1 MHEVLEKFQKIGI
14 IPVVKIDRAEDAAPL
29 AKALCDGGLPVAEVT
44 FRTAAAKDAI
54 AAMTAAYPDMLVG
67 AGTVLTVQQVDD
79 AVSAGAQFI
88 VSPGLNPKV
97 VRHCQEI
104 GVPITPG
111 VTSPTE
117 IEQALE
123 LGLEVVKFFPAEAS
137 GGLAKIKAM
146 SAPYG
151 NILFMPTGGIHAA
164 NLNSYLEFPKIL
176 ACGGSWMVS
185 SELINRGDFEQ
196 ITALTKEAIREML
209 GFKIKH
215 IGINP
220 CDADALTTANLFE
233 DTFGFTKKETPI
245 SYFCDSYIEVMK
257 EPGEGTKGHIGIQ
270 TNYME
275 RAIYY
280 LEQRG
285 YHFRKDTSMWD
296 EKGKL
301 KLIYLEGEYDG
312 FAVHLCK
319 K

>member
-1 MHEVLEKFQKIGI
+1 MHQVLEKFQKIGL
-14 IPVVKIDRAEDAAPL
+14 IPVVKIDRAEDAIPL
-29 AKALCDGGLPVAEVT
+29 ARALCDGGLPVAEVT

-54 AAMTAAYPDMLVG
+54 AAMTKAFPDMLVG
-67 AGTVLTVQQVDD
+67 AGTVLTVQQVED

-123 LGLEVVKFFPAEAS
+123 LGLQVLKFFPAEAS

-151 NILFMPTGGIHAA
+151 SIMFMPTGGIHVG

-185 SELINRGDFEQ
+185 SELINRGDFAQ
-196 ITALTKEAIREML
+196 ITTLTKEAIREML

-215 IGINP
+215 VGINP

-233 DTFGFTKKETPI
+233 DTFGFTKHESPI
-245 SYFCDSYIEVMK
+245 SYFCDSSIEIMK
-257 EPGEGTKGHIGIQ
+257 EPGEGKKGHIGIQ
-270 TNYME
+270 TNYIE

-285 YHFRKDTSMWD
+285 YRFRQDTSMWD